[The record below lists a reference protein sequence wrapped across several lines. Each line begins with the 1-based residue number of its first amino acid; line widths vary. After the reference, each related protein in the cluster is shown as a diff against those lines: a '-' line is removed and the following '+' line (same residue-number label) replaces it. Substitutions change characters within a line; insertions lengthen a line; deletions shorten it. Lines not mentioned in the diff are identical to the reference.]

1 MTSASGRRIIE
12 NACALVIGD
21 EILSGQIA
29 DQNVAPLA
37 KTLRAIGVH
46 LRTVSV
52 VGDDVD
58 TIAGE
63 VQRLSALGD
72 IVFTSGGVGPTHDDV
87 SVIGVAKAV
96 GRAVV
101 ESEEL
106 VAILA
111 GLYGSRFTPE
121 HRLMARIPEGAQLLR
136 TEDVR
141 WPAIVTGKVWMLP
154 GVPELFRAKL
164 PGIRASLC
172 GPSPIYAAEV
182 LTRVDEIELVPHL
195 TAVVDR
201 FPGVHIGSYPRWFD
215 PTYKTRI
222 TFDGT
227 NEEAV
232 LGAAREFRELAGD
245 AAIAAEASP

>member
-1 MTSASGRRIIE
+1 MNSPRGRRIIE

-21 EILSGQIA
+21 ELLSGQIA

-37 KTLRAIGVH
+37 KTLRALGVN

-58 TIAGE
+58 TIASE
-63 VQRLSALGD
+63 VNRLAALGD

-87 SVIGVAKAV
+87 SVIGVAKAA
-96 GRAVV
+96 GCAVV

-111 GLYGSRFTPE
+111 GLYGARFTPA
-121 HRLMARIPEGAQLLR
+121 HRLMARVPEGAELVL

-141 WPAIVTGKVWMLP
+141 WPAIVIGKVWMLP

-164 PGIRASLC
+164 AGVRAYLC
-172 GPSPIYAAEV
+172 GPSPIFAAEV

-195 TAVVDR
+195 TAIVAR
-201 FPGVHIGSYPRWFD
+201 YPSVHVGSYPRWFD

-227 NEEAV
+227 DEAAV
-232 LGAAREFRELAGD
+232 LDAAREFRRLAGD
-245 AAIAAEASP
+245 AALDP

>member
-1 MTSASGRRIIE
+1 MNSPRGRRIIE

-21 EILSGQIA
+21 ELLSGQIA

-37 KTLRAIGVH
+37 KTLRAIGVN

-58 TIAGE
+58 TIASE
-63 VQRLSALGD
+63 VNRLTALGD
-72 IVFTSGGVGPTHDDV
+72 VVFTSGGVGPTHDDV
-87 SVIGVAKAV
+87 SVVGVAKAV
-96 GRAVV
+96 GCPVV

-121 HRLMARIPEGAQLLR
+121 HRLMARVPEGAELVR

-141 WPAIVTGKVWMLP
+141 WPAIVIGKVWMLP

-164 PGIRASLC
+164 AGVRAYLC
-172 GPSPIYAAEV
+172 GPSPIFAAEV

-195 TAVVDR
+195 TTIVAR
-201 FPGVHIGSYPRWFD
+201 YPSVHVGSYPRWFD
-215 PTYKTRI
+215 PMYKTRI

-227 NEEAV
+227 NEAAV
-232 LGAAREFRELAGD
+232 LDAARDFRGLAGD
-245 AAIAAEASP
+245 AALDP